1 MSKISQERINAI
13 LERHKHWL
21 NEDCT
26 GWENM
31 RANLHGVDLHGA
43 DLHGVDLYGAD
54 LNHADL
60 RGATLHGSDFRRADL
75 RGANL
80 TYSDLTYVNLAYAN
94 LKDTILFGTNLYK
107 ANLNGAENVPYIP
120 MVCPEEGGFVG
131 WKKAKIIEKYSFRQV
146 IVKLS
151 ISEDAKRLSS
161 TTRKCRCNKANVLE
175 IYNLDGT
182 VAQERICHSIHDH
195 KFTYEVGKTVEV
207 DDFDE
212 NRWIEC
218 SRGIHFFMNRQEAID
233 Y

>member
-1 MSKISQERINAI
+1 MRKISSERVKAI
-13 LERHKHWL
+13 IERHKHWL
-21 NEDCT
+21 NKDCD
-26 GWENM
+26 GWEEM
-31 RANLHGVDLHGA
+31 QADLNHA
-43 DLHGVDLYGAD
+43 DLHDAD
-54 LNHADL
+54 LRHADL

-182 VAQERICHSIHDH
+182 VAEETKCVSDYNHD
-195 KFTYEVGKTVEV
+195 FVYEIGKTVFV

-212 NRWIEC
+212 NRWNEC
-218 SRGIHFFMNRQEAID
+218 STGIHHFITRKEAVE